1 MTAQEL
7 IDKLQQLSEHDKTLP
22 VYFIGERLIVHA
34 GIDFASGRDGAPH
47 GVVLSDY

>member
-7 IDKLQQLSEHDKTLP
+7 IDKLQLLDEYSKTLP
-22 VYFIGERLIVHA
+22 VYFVGERLIVHA
-34 GIDFASGRDGAPH
+34 GVDFASGRDGAPH